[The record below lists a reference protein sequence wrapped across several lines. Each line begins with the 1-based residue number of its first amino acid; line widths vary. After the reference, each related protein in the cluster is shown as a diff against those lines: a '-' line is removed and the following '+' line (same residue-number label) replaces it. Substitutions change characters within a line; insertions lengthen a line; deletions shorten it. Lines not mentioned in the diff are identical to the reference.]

1 MRYKAVLFDMD
12 GTVLDTLGDLTNAV
26 NHTLRA
32 FGMPERTRRETA
44 SFLGNGAA
52 WLIAHA
58 VPEGTSRET
67 TAEVLRVYQP
77 WYDAH
82 CAIETAPY
90 PGIPELMARLREAG
104 IKQAVISNKQDS
116 AVKLLAAQH
125 FAGLLETA
133 VGESATVRRKPNP
146 DAVLAALAHMGVAL
160 EDAVYVGDTEVDIE
174 TAKNAGLACAVVI
187 FTANICAMDDYAVSY
202 TAPAAPLYPSS
213 LRDILFMKSFKEYEK
228 TRTTLSS
235 IREGEH
241 D

>member
-1 MRYKAVLFDMD
+1 MRCKAVLFDMD

-26 NHTLRA
+26 NHTLRV
-32 FGMPERTRRETA
+32 FGMPERTRREAA

-58 VPEGTSRET
+58 VPEGTSPET
-67 TAEVLRVYQP
+67 TAEVLRAYQP

-90 PGIPELMARLREAG
+90 PGVPEMMARLKEAG
-104 IKQAVISNKQDS
+104 VKQAVISNKQDS

-146 DAVLAALAHMGVAL
+146 DAVLEALRHMGL
-160 EDAVYVGDTEVDIE
+160 RREDAVYVGDTEVDVQ
-174 TAKNAGLACAVVI
+174 TAENAGLACAVVGWGFRTEEELREVWNGRI
-187 FTANICAMDDYAVSY
+187 FQSAGELCAWLLEDAD
-202 TAPAAPLYPSS
+202 
-213 LRDILFMKSFKEYEK
+213 
-228 TRTTLSS
+228 
-235 IREGEH
+235 
-241 D
+241 